1 MDNLSRLHR
10 KIISAEKLSFKLAK
24 WQFKGYKTVFT
35 NGCFDILHPGH
46 IDYLSKAAD
55 HGDILI
61 VAINTDASVKKL
73 KGENRPILNEDARSL
88 LIASLRFVDYV
99 ILFDD
104 ETPYELIN
112 EIKPNVLIK
121 GSDYSIEEIVGH
133 DIVLENGGEVKTIQ
147 LTVEYSTSMIENNKT
162 TRRTH

>member
-147 LTVEYSTSMIENNKT
+147 LTMEYSTSMIENKIKGIE
-162 TRRTH
+162 

>member
-10 KIISAEKLSFKLAK
+10 KIISAENLSFKLAK

-121 GSDYSIEEIVGH
+121 GSDYAIEEIVGH
-133 DIVLENGGEVKTIQ
+133 DIVLKNGGEVKTIQ
-147 LTVEYSTSMIENNKT
+147 LTEEYSTTMIENKIKGIE
-162 TRRTH
+162 

>member
-147 LTVEYSTSMIENNKT
+147 LTVEYSTSMIENKIKGIE
-162 TRRTH
+162 